1 MKWKITLSRK
11 SLTFLYIPSW
21 LISIYL
27 QNLLQSF
34 NKNLMTEV
42 AAVVAVVEK
51 ENLKRSSS
59 SFKVIWQVIAVGA
72 KKPVVLPLTFVH

>member
-1 MKWKITLSRK
+1 
-11 SLTFLYIPSW
+11 
-21 LISIYL
+21 
-27 QNLLQSF
+27 
-34 NKNLMTEV
+34 MTEV